1 VRLKNSLKSGLAFG
15 MISGVITTLGL
26 MVGLNSGTG
35 SRLAVTGGILVIAIA
50 DAFSDALGVH
60 VAEESKNDTST
71 RAVWEATLA
80 TLVSKAVFS
89 LSFLVP
95 LLIFDLSTA
104 VIVAIAWGLSLI
116 CILSYVIARASNKA
130 PVNVVMEH
138 LLIAVGVIVITHYLG
153 EWVASA
159 FGEAR

>member
-1 VRLKNSLKSGLAFG
+1 

-26 MVGLNSGTG
+26 MVGLHSGTG

-60 VAEESKNDTST
+60 VAEESKDDTSV

-80 TLVSKAVFS
+80 TLLSKAVFS
-89 LSFLVP
+89 LTFLVP

-104 VIVAIAWGLSLI
+104 VIVAIVWGLSLI
-116 CILSYVIARASNKA
+116 CILSYAIARSANKE
-130 PVNVVMEH
+130 PLKVVMEH
-138 LLIAVGVIVITHYLG
+138 LLIAVGVILITHYLG

>member
-1 VRLKNSLKSGLAFG
+1 MRLKNSLKSGLAFG

>member
-1 VRLKNSLKSGLAFG
+1 